1 MLDMEE
7 MEEEEKGEVEVE
19 DRVSMEEMRESVGE
33 KMQKVREWI
42 LEDVKK
48 IQKLVSVVWRSRSV
62 LAVLRRNPSWSVP
75 IRM

>member
-62 LAVLRRNPSWSVP
+62 SAVLRRNPSWSVP

>member
-7 MEEEEKGEVEVE
+7 EEEEEKGVVEAE
-19 DRVSMEEMRESVGE
+19 DRVSMEEMMESVEE
-33 KMQKVREWI
+33 KMQKVKELI

-62 LAVLRRNPSWSVP
+62 LAVLRRNPFWSVP
-75 IRM
+75 TRM